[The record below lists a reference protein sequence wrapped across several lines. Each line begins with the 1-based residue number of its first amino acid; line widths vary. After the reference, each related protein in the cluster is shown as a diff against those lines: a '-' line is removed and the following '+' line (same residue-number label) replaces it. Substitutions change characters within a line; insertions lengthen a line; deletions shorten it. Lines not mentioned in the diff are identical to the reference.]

1 MLARLTGLS
10 SIVLIAGAIA
20 GCETIDSRTK
30 ETKSLNAGDSM
41 LLSADIRTINKVTR
55 GSNVVTCAEPSP
67 DVARALSQSGN
78 FGGSLAVSGLP
89 AGIEPKLALAMS
101 KAQAESAAQLG
112 ERLATIQLLR
122 DGLYRACEAYANG
135 AISKTA
141 YAIMLGRFDDTMIT
155 MLMGEIA
162 GGAFGRSLA
171 TLGGTAEGSA
181 KASLETQEKL
191 KDARETAESL
201 KTARTLND
209 QAQQNVVTAT
219 NDAERQA
226 AREELEQTS
235 RTVRNLEQELSDKL
249 ETAATSAATA
259 TATAAGSI
267 TPGQQNTEVAATLHK
282 MQRKYMENINFDAIE
297 VACISALEDGRTT
310 DFVKLCNSGLLE
322 TVQKQKGA
330 LLQLILLRA
339 WTEMDTER
347 QGGEVVK
354 GQKSVLTGIEKQIKA
369 VGQQ

>member
-1 MLARLTGLS
+1 MLARLTSLA
-10 SIVLIAGAIA
+10 SITLIAGAIA

-41 LLSADIRTINKVTR
+41 LLSADIRTISKVTR
-55 GSNVVTCAEPSP
+55 DSNIVTCAEPSP

-89 AGIEPKLALAMS
+89 AGIEPKLALAAAQ
-101 KAQAESAAQLG
+101 AQAESAAQLG

-141 YAIMLGRFDDTMIT
+141 YAVMLARFDDTMIT
-155 MLMGEIA
+155 MLLGEIA

-171 TLGGTAEGSA
+171 TLGGTADGSA
-181 KASLETQEKL
+181 KAVLDTQEKL
-191 KDARETAESL
+191 KDARETADSL
-201 KTARTLND
+201 KTARELND
-209 QAQQNVVTAT
+209 QAQAAVDAAGADAT
-219 NDAERQA
+219 QA
-226 AREELEQTS
+226 AKENLEETK
-235 RTVRNLEQELSDKL
+235 RNVRNLERELAEKL
-249 ETAATSAATA
+249 EAAATSAATA

-267 TPGQQNTEVAATLHK
+267 APGQQNTEIAATLHG

-297 VACISALEDGRTT
+297 VACISALEGGETT
-310 DFVKLCNSGLLE
+310 DFVKLCNGGLLAS
-322 TVQKQKGA
+322 VQKQKGA

-339 WTEMDTER
+339 WTELDNAQQGTEA
-347 QGGEVVK
+347 VK
-354 GQKSVLTGIEKQIKA
+354 GQDGVLAGIERGIPA
-369 VGQQ
+369 GGQ